1 MQNDRFFVNLQ
12 PNQQKRTMKKRLT
25 LAFLMLTV
33 WLMSAHAV
41 LKEKD
46 LDNTLSI
53 LRTEL
58 TKYHAELERQ
68 TGFMKHQQEVIR
80 KNLFSVLNRS
90 NQNSLMLYSQ
100 KSEYI
105 FDLTYACHEATEQFR
120 EFQKNVMP
128 FRTFMEKTNSD
139 IARYDSLINNLST
152 MNTMTLSEK
161 AKTDRN
167 VCLTLAVN
175 IRHTLRDNRDQLNDY
190 IRIYENTEKKLR
202 YLNDYAN
209 KRYGDIQDNIFNNG
223 GKNYFSILSN
233 LGRNLRETRE
243 AVNDKYQRYQKVRSD
258 WDVNIILSFFGSLL
272 LYALIAFAINLFIIR
287 VLLPKRFRT
296 EAFMARRTCIT
307 LTTSVIL
314 LAIILGVIRALSEQN
329 FLIMASKLLVQY
341 TWLLGVILISLL
353 LRLEGSQIKSAFRI
367 YAPLIFMGFLVISI
381 RIVLMPNDLVNLI
394 LPPVLLICMLWQWS
408 VIRRQNHNIPR
419 SDVFYTYVSLA
430 VFITSVVC
438 SWIGYTLL
446 AVQLL
451 IWWIMQLTFILTI
464 TCISGWLKSYA
475 HRKGI
480 DSKPITQTWF
490 FDFIQNVALPVLGVF
505 SVMISI
511 YWASDVFNLSDTTW
525 MVFKEPFVK
534 TQGFQ
539 ASVFSIAQVI
549 NLFFFFKYINYT
561 IQNLLK
567 LYFERSDLSTAGTR
581 SLMTKNVVQLVVWG
595 AWLLISLRILHVGN
609 TWLMVISGGLSTGV
623 GFAMKDILE
632 NIYYGVSLM
641 AGRIKIGDY
650 IICDGTRGRVS
661 SINYTSTML
670 EAIDGSVIAFTN
682 SQLFTKN
689 YKNMTKNHGYEL
701 DILEV
706 GVAYGTDIVK
716 TKRLLADA
724 IRRLDCINPEKEPRI
739 VLKEFGDS
747 SIILK
752 ILVWVPVLTQYYD
765 DGRVLECV
773 YDTLNE
779 NNIQIPFPQRDLHI
793 IHPTEQEKAE
803 IIKELDK
810 A

>member
-258 WDVNIILSFFGSLL
+258 WDVSIILSFFGSLL

-539 ASVFSIAQVI
+539 ASVFSIAQVV

-747 SIILK
+747 SIVLK

-810 A
+810 T

>member
-539 ASVFSIAQVI
+539 ASVFSIAQVV

-793 IHPTEQEKAE
+793 IHPTEQEKAD
-803 IIKELDK
+803 IIKEFDK

>member
-1 MQNDRFFVNLQ
+1 
-12 PNQQKRTMKKRLT
+12 
-25 LAFLMLTV
+25 
-33 WLMSAHAV
+33 
-41 LKEKD
+41 
-46 LDNTLSI
+46 
-53 LRTEL
+53 
-58 TKYHAELERQ
+58 
-68 TGFMKHQQEVIR
+68 
-80 KNLFSVLNRS
+80 
-90 NQNSLMLYSQ
+90 
-100 KSEYI
+100 
-105 FDLTYACHEATEQFR
+105 
-120 EFQKNVMP
+120 
-128 FRTFMEKTNSD
+128 
-139 IARYDSLINNLST
+139 
-152 MNTMTLSEK
+152 
-161 AKTDRN
+161 
-167 VCLTLAVN
+167 
-175 IRHTLRDNRDQLNDY
+175 
-190 IRIYENTEKKLR
+190 
-202 YLNDYAN
+202 
-209 KRYGDIQDNIFNNG
+209 
-223 GKNYFSILSN
+223 
-233 LGRNLRETRE
+233 
-243 AVNDKYQRYQKVRSD
+243 
-258 WDVNIILSFFGSLL
+258 
-272 LYALIAFAINLFIIR
+272 
-287 VLLPKRFRT
+287 
-296 EAFMARRTCIT
+296 
-307 LTTSVIL
+307 
-314 LAIILGVIRALSEQN
+314 
-329 FLIMASKLLVQY
+329 
-341 TWLLGVILISLL
+341 
-353 LRLEGSQIKSAFRI
+353 
-367 YAPLIFMGFLVISI
+367 MGFLVISI

-539 ASVFSIAQVI
+539 ASVFSIAQVV

-706 GVAYGTDIVK
+706 GVAYGTDIVQSK
-716 TKRLLADA
+716 QRCLASMLSASFIITDPEQGATHCFEGVWRLHRQLENIGLGACSDA
-724 IRRLDCINPEKEPRI
+724 ILR
-739 VLKEFGDS
+739 
-747 SIILK
+747 
-752 ILVWVPVLTQYYD
+752 
-765 DGRVLECV
+765 
-773 YDTLNE
+773 
-779 NNIQIPFPQRDLHI
+779 
-793 IHPTEQEKAE
+793 
-803 IIKELDK
+803 
-810 A
+810 

>member
-539 ASVFSIAQVI
+539 ASVFSIAQVV

-803 IIKELDK
+803 IIKEFDK

>member
-209 KRYGDIQDNIFNNG
+209 KRYGDIQNNIFNNG

-258 WDVNIILSFFGSLL
+258 WDVSIILSFFGSLL

-539 ASVFSIAQVI
+539 ASVFSIAQVV

-567 LYFERSDLSTAGTR
+567 RYFERSDLSTAGTR

>member
-25 LAFLMLTV
+25 LAFLMLTA

-58 TKYHAELERQ
+58 TKYHSELERQ

-80 KNLFSVLNRS
+80 KNLFGVLNRS

-152 MNTMTLSEK
+152 MNTMSLSEK
-161 AKTDRN
+161 AKIDRN

-190 IRIYENTEKKLR
+190 IRIYENTEKRLR

-258 WDVNIILSFFGSLL
+258 WDVHIILSFFGWLL
-272 LYALIAFAINLFIIR
+272 LYALISVAINLFIIR
-287 VLLPKRFRT
+287 VLIPKRFRT
-296 EAFMARRTCIT
+296 EGFMVKRTCIT

-329 FLIMASKLLVQY
+329 FLVMASKLLVQY

-353 LRLEGSQIKSAFRI
+353 LRLDGSQIKSAFRI

-394 LPPVLLICMLWQWS
+394 LPPVLLICMFWQWS

-490 FDFIQNVALPVLGVF
+490 FDLIQDVALPVLGVF

-525 MVFKEPFVK
+525 MMFNKPFVDTK
-534 TQGFQ
+534 GFR
-539 ASVFSIAQVI
+539 ASVLSLAQVV
-549 NLFFFFKYINYT
+549 NLFFFFKYINHT
-561 IQNLLK
+561 IQSLLK

-670 EAIDGSVIAFTN
+670 EAIDGSVIAFKN

-706 GVAYGTDIVK
+706 GVAYGTDIIK

-724 IRRLDCINPEKEPRI
+724 IRKLDCINPEKEPRI

-747 SIILK
+747 SIVLK

-793 IHPTEQEKAE
+793 IHPTEQEKAK
-803 IIKELDK
+803 IIREFDN

>member
-1 MQNDRFFVNLQ
+1 
-12 PNQQKRTMKKRLT
+12 MKKRLT

-539 ASVFSIAQVI
+539 ASVFSIAQVV

-747 SIILK
+747 SIVLK

>member
-1 MQNDRFFVNLQ
+1 
-12 PNQQKRTMKKRLT
+12 MKHRLL
-25 LAFLMLTV
+25 LAALLLTIISPA
-33 WLMSAHAV
+33 LAV

-539 ASVFSIAQVI
+539 ASVFSIAQVV

-747 SIILK
+747 SIVLK

-793 IHPTEQEKAE
+793 IHPTDQEKAD
-803 IIKELDK
+803 IIKEFDK

>member
-1 MQNDRFFVNLQ
+1 
-12 PNQQKRTMKKRLT
+12 MKQRLS
-25 LAFLMLTV
+25 LALLMLMA
-33 WLMSAHAV
+33 WLLPTHAV
-41 LKEKD
+41 LKEKNI
-46 LDNTLSI
+46 DNTLSI

-58 TKYHAELERQ
+58 TKYRSELERQ
-68 TGFMKHQQEVIR
+68 TGFLKHQQEQIR
-80 KNLFSVLNRS
+80 KNLFNVLNRS

-120 EFQKNVMP
+120 EFQQNVMP
-128 FRTFMEKTNSD
+128 FRTFVEKTNSD

-152 MNTMTLSEK
+152 MTTMSLSER
-161 AKTDRN
+161 AKIDRN

-209 KRYGDIQDNIFNNG
+209 KRYGDIQNNIFNNG
-223 GKNYFSILSN
+223 GENYFSILSN
-233 LGRNLRETRE
+233 FGMNLRETRE
-243 AVNDKYQRYQKVRSD
+243 AVNDKYQRYNKVRSD
-258 WDVNIILSFFGSLL
+258 WDLGIILSFFGSLL
-272 LYALIAFAINLFIIR
+272 LYALISVAINLLIIR

-296 EAFMARRTCIT
+296 EGFMVKRTCIT

-314 LAIILGVIRALSEQN
+314 LAIILGVIRTLSDQN

-353 LRLEGSQIKSAFRI
+353 LRLDGTQIKSAFRI

-394 LPPVLLICMLWQWS
+394 LPPVLLVCMLWQWS
-408 VIRRQNHNIPR
+408 VIRRQGHNIPR
-419 SDVFYTYVSLA
+419 SDVFYTYVSLI

-475 HRKGI
+475 TRKNFA
-480 DSKPITQTWF
+480 SKPITQTWH
-490 FDFIQNVALPVLGVF
+490 FDFVEKVALPVLGVF
-505 SVMISI
+505 SVLISLF
-511 YWASDVFNLSDTTW
+511 WASDVFNLSDTTW
-525 MVFKEPFVK
+525 MMFNKPFVDTK
-534 TQGFQ
+534 GFR
-539 ASVFSIAQVI
+539 ASIFSLAQVI
-549 NLFFFFKYINYT
+549 NLFFFFKYINHT

-567 LYFERSDLSTAGTR
+567 LYFERSDISTAGTR

-595 AWLLISLRILHVGN
+595 AWLLISLRILHVDN
-609 TWLMVISGGLSTGV
+609 TWLVVISGGLSTGV

-632 NIYYGVSLM
+632 NIYYGISLM

-661 SINYTSTML
+661 SISYTSTML
-670 EAIDGSVIAFTN
+670 ESIDGSVIAFTN

-706 GVAYGTDIVK
+706 GVAYGTDIIK
-716 TKRLLADA
+716 TKHLLADA
-724 IRRLDCINPEKEPRI
+724 IRKLDCINPAKEPRI

-747 SIILK
+747 SIVLK

-773 YDTLNE
+773 YDTLNN

-793 IHPTEQEKAE
+793 IHPTSEEQAD
-803 IIKELDK
+803 IIKQFDE

>member
-539 ASVFSIAQVI
+539 ASVFSIAQVV

-793 IHPTEQEKAE
+793 IHPTEQEKTE
-803 IIKELDK
+803 IIKEFDK

>member
-1 MQNDRFFVNLQ
+1 
-12 PNQQKRTMKKRLT
+12 
-25 LAFLMLTV
+25 MLTV

-539 ASVFSIAQVI
+539 ASVFSIAQVV

-747 SIILK
+747 SIVLK

>member
-1 MQNDRFFVNLQ
+1 
-12 PNQQKRTMKKRLT
+12 MKKRLT
-25 LAFLMLTV
+25 LAFLMLTA

-58 TKYHAELERQ
+58 TQYHGELERQ
-68 TGFMKHQQEVIR
+68 TSFMKHQQEVIR
-80 KNLFSVLNRS
+80 KNLFNVLDRS

-128 FRTFMEKTNSD
+128 FRMFMEKTNSD

-161 AKTDRN
+161 AKIDRN

-209 KRYGDIQDNIFNNG
+209 KRYGDIQNNIFNNG
-223 GKNYFSILSN
+223 GSNYFSILSN

-243 AVNDKYQRYQKVRSD
+243 ALSEKYQRYQKVRSD
-258 WDVNIILSFFGSLL
+258 WDVSIILSFFGSLL
-272 LYALIAFAINLFIIR
+272 LYALIAVAINLLIIR

-394 LPPVLLICMLWQWS
+394 LPPVLLICMIWQWS
-408 VIRRQNHNIPR
+408 IIKRQNHNIPR

-430 VFITSVVC
+430 VFIISVVC

-490 FDFIQNVALPVLGVF
+490 FDFIQDVALPVLGVF

-511 YWASDVFNLSDTTW
+511 YWAADVFNLSDTTW
-525 MVFKEPFVK
+525 
-534 TQGFQ
+534 
-539 ASVFSIAQVI
+539 SVFSKPFVNTKGFRASAFSLAQVV
-549 NLFFFFKYINYT
+549 NLFFLFKYINRT
-561 IQNLLK
+561 IQSLLK
-567 LYFERSDLSTAGTR
+567 LYFERSDISTAGTR

-747 SIILK
+747 SIVLK

-793 IHPTEQEKAE
+793 IHPTEQEKAD
-803 IIKELDK
+803 IIKQFDE

>member
-12 PNQQKRTMKKRLT
+12 PNQQKRTMKKRFT

-539 ASVFSIAQVI
+539 ASVFSIAQVV

-747 SIILK
+747 SIVLK

-803 IIKELDK
+803 IIKEFDK

>member
-272 LYALIAFAINLFIIR
+272 LYALIALAINLFIIR

-539 ASVFSIAQVI
+539 ASVFSIAQVV

-747 SIILK
+747 SIVLK

>member
-1 MQNDRFFVNLQ
+1 
-12 PNQQKRTMKKRLT
+12 MKKRLT
-25 LAFLMLTV
+25 LAFLMLTA

-58 TKYHAELERQ
+58 TQYHGELERQ
-68 TGFMKHQQEVIR
+68 TSFMKHQQEVIR
-80 KNLFSVLNRS
+80 KNLFNVLDRS

-128 FRTFMEKTNSD
+128 FRMFMEKTNSD

-161 AKTDRN
+161 AKIDRN

-209 KRYGDIQDNIFNNG
+209 KRYGDIQNNIFNNG
-223 GKNYFSILSN
+223 GSNYFSILSN

-243 AVNDKYQRYQKVRSD
+243 ALSEKYQRYQKVRSD
-258 WDVNIILSFFGSLL
+258 WDVSIILSFFGSLL
-272 LYALIAFAINLFIIR
+272 LYALIAVAINLFIIR

-394 LPPVLLICMLWQWS
+394 LPPVLLICMIWQWS
-408 VIRRQNHNIPR
+408 IIKRQNHNIPR

-430 VFITSVVC
+430 VFIISVVC

-490 FDFIQNVALPVLGVF
+490 FDFIQDVALPVLGVF

-511 YWASDVFNLSDTTW
+511 YWAADVFNLSDTTW
-525 MVFKEPFVK
+525 
-534 TQGFQ
+534 
-539 ASVFSIAQVI
+539 SVFSKPFVNTKGFRASAFSLAQVV
-549 NLFFFFKYINYT
+549 NLFFLFKYINRT
-561 IQNLLK
+561 IQSLLK
-567 LYFERSDLSTAGTR
+567 LYFERSDISTAGTR

-747 SIILK
+747 SIVLK

-793 IHPTEQEKAE
+793 IHPTEQEKAD
-803 IIKELDK
+803 IIKQFDE

>member
-505 SVMISI
+505 SVMISV

-539 ASVFSIAQVI
+539 ASVFSIAQVV

-747 SIILK
+747 SIVLK

-803 IIKELDK
+803 IIKEFDK

>member
-539 ASVFSIAQVI
+539 ASVFSIAQVV

-747 SIILK
+747 SIVLK

-793 IHPTEQEKAE
+793 IHPTEQEKAD
-803 IIKELDK
+803 IIKEFDK

>member
-243 AVNDKYQRYQKVRSD
+243 AVNDKYQRYQKVRSY

-539 ASVFSIAQVI
+539 ASVFSIAQVV

-747 SIILK
+747 SIVLK

-803 IIKELDK
+803 IIKEFDK

>member
-1 MQNDRFFVNLQ
+1 
-12 PNQQKRTMKKRLT
+12 MKKRFT

-258 WDVNIILSFFGSLL
+258 WDVNIILSFFGS
-272 LYALIAFAINLFIIR
+272 
-287 VLLPKRFRT
+287 
-296 EAFMARRTCIT
+296 
-307 LTTSVIL
+307 
-314 LAIILGVIRALSEQN
+314 
-329 FLIMASKLLVQY
+329 
-341 TWLLGVILISLL
+341 
-353 LRLEGSQIKSAFRI
+353 
-367 YAPLIFMGFLVISI
+367 
-381 RIVLMPNDLVNLI
+381 
-394 LPPVLLICMLWQWS
+394 
-408 VIRRQNHNIPR
+408 
-419 SDVFYTYVSLA
+419 
-430 VFITSVVC
+430 
-438 SWIGYTLL
+438 
-446 AVQLL
+446 
-451 IWWIMQLTFILTI
+451 
-464 TCISGWLKSYA
+464 
-475 HRKGI
+475 
-480 DSKPITQTWF
+480 
-490 FDFIQNVALPVLGVF
+490 
-505 SVMISI
+505 
-511 YWASDVFNLSDTTW
+511 
-525 MVFKEPFVK
+525 
-534 TQGFQ
+534 
-539 ASVFSIAQVI
+539 
-549 NLFFFFKYINYT
+549 
-561 IQNLLK
+561 
-567 LYFERSDLSTAGTR
+567 
-581 SLMTKNVVQLVVWG
+581 
-595 AWLLISLRILHVGN
+595 
-609 TWLMVISGGLSTGV
+609 
-623 GFAMKDILE
+623 
-632 NIYYGVSLM
+632 
-641 AGRIKIGDY
+641 
-650 IICDGTRGRVS
+650 
-661 SINYTSTML
+661 
-670 EAIDGSVIAFTN
+670 
-682 SQLFTKN
+682 
-689 YKNMTKNHGYEL
+689 
-701 DILEV
+701 
-706 GVAYGTDIVK
+706 
-716 TKRLLADA
+716 
-724 IRRLDCINPEKEPRI
+724 
-739 VLKEFGDS
+739 
-747 SIILK
+747 
-752 ILVWVPVLTQYYD
+752 
-765 DGRVLECV
+765 
-773 YDTLNE
+773 
-779 NNIQIPFPQRDLHI
+779 
-793 IHPTEQEKAE
+793 
-803 IIKELDK
+803 
-810 A
+810 

>member
-258 WDVNIILSFFGSLL
+258 WDVSIILSFFGSLL

-296 EAFMARRTCIT
+296 EAFMVRRTCIT

-539 ASVFSIAQVI
+539 ASVFSIAQVV

-747 SIILK
+747 SIVLK

-803 IIKELDK
+803 IIKEFDK

>member
-12 PNQQKRTMKKRLT
+12 PNQQKRTMKKRFT

-539 ASVFSIAQVI
+539 ASVFSIAQVV

-747 SIILK
+747 SIVLK